1 MAWSGAYGT
10 DQATKM
16 ARALNRLRARP
27 SPWRNEGP
35 ASPYGLAPAQSLD
48 SAGQLSDAF
57 AMVSFV
63 TTRELSK
70 QPGQV
75 MRKLRAKGPQVITQ
89 NGEPAAYL
97 VPASGRGIEADLDA
111 IRRLLLGRALDAAQA
126 EAARSGASE
135 LTEAEIAAEIAA
147 ERKAR
152 RSAKS
157 GA

>member
-1 MAWSGAYGT
+1 
-10 DQATKM
+10 
-16 ARALNRLRARP
+16 
-27 SPWRNEGP
+27 
-35 ASPYGLAPAQSLD
+35 
-48 SAGQLSDAF
+48 
-57 AMVSFV
+57 MVSFV

-97 VPASGRGIEADLDA
+97 VPASGCGIEADLDA

-147 ERKAR
+147 ARKTR
-152 RSAKS
+152 RSAKT

>member
-1 MAWSGAYGT
+1 
-10 DQATKM
+10 
-16 ARALNRLRARP
+16 
-27 SPWRNEGP
+27 
-35 ASPYGLAPAQSLD
+35 
-48 SAGQLSDAF
+48 
-57 AMVSFV
+57 MVSFV

-75 MRKLRAKGPQVITQ
+75 MRKLRVKGPQVITQ

-111 IRRLLLGRALDAAQA
+111 LRRLMLGRALDAAQA

-147 ERKAR
+147 ARKTR